1 VKVVR
6 PLHKGMTAD
15 RNRPL
20 HVSMAGAVGHDHS
33 AARPHHFDAP
43 RARGSVDNRS
53 AAVGP
58 NHRGMA
64 RWREVR
70 GTAVRTMELG
80 AGTPAGA
87 VRTETPA
94 GVVVRDRASA
104 GVVVRTEAPAGI
116 IVRDRAPAGVFVGTE
131 TPTGIVVRG
140 GAPAG
145 IIVRETTPAGGV
157 VRKIAPAG
165 VA

>member
-70 GTAVRTMELG
+70 GTAVGTMELG
-80 AGTPAGA
+80 AVTPAGA

-94 GVVVRDRASA
+94 GVVVRDRAPA
-104 GVVVRTEAPAGI
+104 GVVVRETTPAGVVVRNGSSAGI
-116 IVRDRAPAGVFVGTE
+116 IAGKT
-131 TPTGIVVRG
+131 
-140 GAPAG
+140 A
-145 IIVRETTPAGGV
+145 PAGGV
-157 VRKIAPAG
+157 VRKIASAG
-165 VA
+165 VAARHRPPSP

>member
-64 RWREVR
+64 RRRKPR
-70 GTAVRTMELG
+70 GTAVGTMELG

-87 VRTETPA
+87 IRTETPA

-104 GVVVRTEAPAGI
+104 GVVVR
-116 IVRDRAPAGVFVGTE
+116 TE

-145 IIVRETTPAGGV
+145 IIVRETTPAGVV
-157 VRKIAPAG
+157 VRNG
-165 VA
+165 S